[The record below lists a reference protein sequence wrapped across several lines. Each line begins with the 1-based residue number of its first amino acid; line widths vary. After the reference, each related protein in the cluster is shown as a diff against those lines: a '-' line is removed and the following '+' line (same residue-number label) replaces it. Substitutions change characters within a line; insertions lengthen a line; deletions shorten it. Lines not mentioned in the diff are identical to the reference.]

1 MRIDLHTH
9 SDRSDGTLSPREV
22 VQAAGGAGLDVV
34 GLTDHDT
41 AEGWLEAQEAADQA
55 GITLVPGMEIS
66 CEHAGRSVHLLAY
79 FPDPGHQ
86 PLQEALR
93 LVLEGRDLRMPRVCA
108 RLRGLG
114 VDIDEAEVARRAGD
128 AVAIGRPHIADT
140 LVDLGVVAHRDEAF
154 DRFLSPGRP
163 AYVHRYAAPLEEMLG
178 TVQDAGG
185 VPVLAHP
192 WGRADA
198 SALRAEGLAHLQE
211 LGLAGIEVDHQ
222 DHDAD
227 QRRALRGIAR
237 ELGLVVTGSSDFH
250 GAGKVD
256 HDLGCNTT
264 APAELE
270 RLVALADRVA
280 PRRTSPAAPEVTS
293 GRATGTSPAPR
304 RG

>member
-1 MRIDLHTH
+1 VRIDLHTH
-9 SDRSDGTLSPREV
+9 SDRSDGTLPPREV
-22 VQAAGGAGLDVV
+22 VRAARAAGIDVL

-41 AEGWLEAQEAADQA
+41 AVGWAEAREAAVEV
-55 GITLVPGMEIS
+55 GIELVPGMEIS

-79 FPDPGHQ
+79 FPDPGHE

-93 LVLEGRDLRMPRVCA
+93 LVLEGRDHRTPRVCA
-108 RLRGLG
+108 RLRELG
-114 VDIDEAEVARRAGD
+114 IDIDEAEVARRAGD

-140 LVDLGVVAHRDEAF
+140 LVDLGVVADRDEAF

-163 AYVHRYAAPLEEMLG
+163 AYVRRYAAPLEQMLG

-185 VPVLAHP
+185 VPVIAHP
-192 WGRADA
+192 WGRSEP
-198 SALRAEGLAHLQE
+198 SALQVEGLAHLQE

-222 DHDAD
+222 DHDAE
-227 QRRALRGIAR
+227 QRRALRGIAG

-250 GAGKVD
+250 GAGKID

-264 APAELE
+264 DPAELE

-280 PRRTSPAAPEVTS
+280 ARRTSSAAP
-293 GRATGTSPAPR
+293 
-304 RG
+304 